1 MSKNINGGK
10 LDIPSETDLAAL
22 AALLKQAEEGELADE
37 NADTNLH
44 ELLERLDSA
53 NSVAQDMEDKLDLLL
68 AQLDGMVKGLES
80 TQQPLGEGVTN
91 SSFEEIENTAGKLN
105 PLERSS
111 ILENRPAILR
121 STNNIM

>member
-10 LDIPSETDLAAL
+10 LDVPSETDLAAL

-80 TQQPLGEGVTN
+80 TQQSPGEGGVSKDDGGDVASDPTPPSN
-91 SSFEEIENTAGKLN
+91 E
-105 PLERSS
+105 
-111 ILENRPAILR
+111 
-121 STNNIM
+121 

>member
-68 AQLDGMVKGLES
+68 AQLNGMVKGLES
-80 TQQPLGEGVTN
+80 TQQQPPAEGGVPKDDGGDVASDPTPPSN
-91 SSFEEIENTAGKLN
+91 E
-105 PLERSS
+105 
-111 ILENRPAILR
+111 
-121 STNNIM
+121 